1 LNVFLTPIARRLKA
15 LGRELGPVLSIK
27 KAAAMPAANHCHALI
42 IGIADYPH
50 VRKLPPVS
58 DARDIASLLQDP
70 VFAGYPSSQVRLL
83 EEGQATREALRKEL
97 ARLASNAGPE
107 ATVFFYFSGHGG
119 RVESGAG
126 QGQYLLPAD
135 TICAREGDLVQTA
148 IADTEFGAAL
158 NAIRAE
164 RLTVVLDCCH
174 AGGIGEVRDLTAVE
188 LRPGL
193 SDGYLD
199 QLKAGRGR
207 VILAAARSTEPAF
220 VRPGDRN
227 GVFTHHLLDGLRGG
241 AVGSGGV
248 IRILDLFHYVQQNLA
263 RDQPN
268 QHPLLK
274 AELEENYPI
283 ALFRGG
289 QRPPPAPPA
298 AADAFAYDAFLS
310 YRDQEPDR
318 SWVRK
323 KLVPRLKE
331 AGIRF
336 FIDYRD
342 FRIGAP
348 LLTEM
353 ERGVQ
358 QSRYTVAVLSP
369 LYLQSGFNEFEGL
382 IARHLGL
389 EQSQRR
395 FMGVLR
401 QRCTPSLGV
410 RALYYLDL
418 SDDDEFDDGVDRLID
433 QVRQPLALGPAAG

>member
-1 LNVFLTPIARRLKA
+1 
-15 LGRELGPVLSIK
+15 
-27 KAAAMPAANHCHALI
+27 MPAADQCHALLV
-42 IGIADYPH
+42 GIADYPH
-50 VRKLPPVS
+50 VRKLPPVA
-58 DARDIASLLQDP
+58 DARDIAELLQNPDY
-70 VFAGYPSSQVRLL
+70 AGYPPGQVRLL
-83 EEGQATREALRKEL
+83 EEGQATRDAIREGL
-97 ARLASNAGPE
+97 AHLAATAGPG
-107 ATVFFYFSGHGG
+107 ATAFLYFSGHGG
-119 RVESGAG
+119 RVEGRSGR
-126 QGQYLLPAD
+126 GQYLLPVDAV
-135 TICAREGDLVQTA
+135 CEGEGDLARTA
-148 IADTEFGAAL
+148 IADQEIRDAL

-174 AGGIGEVRDLTAVE
+174 AVGIGEVRDLTAVE
-188 LRPGL
+188 FRPGL

-199 QLKAGRGR
+199 QLKTGRGR
-207 VILAAARSTEPAF
+207 VILAAARSTEPAY

-227 GVFTHHLLDGLRGG
+227 GVFTRHLLDGLRGG

-248 IRILDLFHYVQQNLA
+248 IRVLDLFHYVQQNLA

-274 AELEENYPI
+274 AELEENYPL
-283 ALFRGG
+283 ALYRGG
-289 QRPPPAPPA
+289 RKPAPAPPA
-298 AADAFAYDAFLS
+298 GDAFAYDAFLS

-318 SWVRK
+318 TWVRK

-331 AGIRF
+331 AGIKF

-342 FRIGAP
+342 FRLGAP

-369 LYLQSGFNEFEGL
+369 LYRESSFSEFEGL
-382 IARHLGL
+382 LARHLGL

-395 FMGVLR
+395 FVGVLR

-418 SDDDEFDDGVDRLID
+418 SDDAEFNDGVDRLVD
-433 QVRQPLALGPAAG
+433 QLRQPPTASGVAG